1 MSLNVIYIFLN
12 NALGFILYFNRFTS
26 TWMRIMM
33 PITLTLI
40 WLKEL
45 SEMEAERIGQRIERV
60 ATVIT

>member
-1 MSLNVIYIFLN
+1 MLLNVIYLFLN
-12 NALGFILYFNRFTS
+12 NTLGFILYFNRFTS

-45 SEMEAERIGQRIERV
+45 CEMKVERIDQRMERM

>member
-1 MSLNVIYIFLN
+1 MSLKVIYLFLN

-26 TWMRIMM
+26 TWMRMMM

-40 WLKEL
+40 RLKEL
-45 SEMEAERIGQRIERV
+45 SEMKAERIGQRIKRV

>member
-1 MSLNVIYIFLN
+1 MLLNVIYLFLN
-12 NALGFILYFNRFTS
+12 DTLGFILYFNRFTS

-45 SEMEAERIGQRIERV
+45 CEMKVERIGQRMERM